1 MKSWDNDSSGFVL
14 DAAIKVHSALGPG
27 LLEGAYEACL
37 AYELR
42 SRGLDVR
49 TQVPIPLHYGGLRID
64 LAAYRADLLVENALL
79 VELKSV
85 PKLVAIHEA
94 QLLSYI
100 RMGNFRSGL
109 LINFSALRLKDGIRR
124 KVNSFMY

>member
-1 MKSWDNDSSGFVL
+1 MKSWENDCSHVVL
-14 DAAIKVHSALGPG
+14 DAALKVHSALGPG

-37 AYELR
+37 SCELR
-42 SRGLDVR
+42 FRGLHVR
-49 TQVPIPLHYGGLRID
+49 TQVPIALHYGGLQ
-64 LAAYRADLLVENALL
+64 LELTAYRADLLVEHALL

-85 PKLVAIHEA
+85 PKLLAIHET

-124 KVNSFMY
+124 KVNNC

>member
-1 MKSWDNDSSGFVL
+1 MIEGGNDSSQTVL
-14 DAAIKVHSALGPG
+14 DAAFKVHSALGPG
-27 LLEGAYEACL
+27 LLEGAYEACM
-37 AYELR
+37 AFELR
-42 SRGLDVR
+42 SRGLHVE
-49 TQVPIPLHYGGLRID
+49 TQIPIALHYGGLQID
-64 LAAYRADLLVENALL
+64 LAAYRADLLVEHALL

-85 PKLVAIHEA
+85 PKLLAIHEA

-124 KVNSFMY
+124 KVNNY

>member
-1 MKSWDNDSSGFVL
+1 MKSWDDDHSGAVL

-42 SRGLDVR
+42 SRGLAVQ
-49 TQVPIPLHYGGLRID
+49 TQVPVALHYGGLRID
-64 LAAYRADLLVENALL
+64 LAAYRVDMLIESALL

-85 PKLVAIHEA
+85 AKLLSVHEA

-109 LINFSALRLKDGIRR
+109 LINFGALRLKDGIRR
-124 KVNSFMY
+124 KVNNFG